1 MDTLKGYFKT
11 KKSRVSWTMFKME
24 FQFWKLIKIIEFRC
38 LRANKTVGCSE
49 YSITFAQLKSRVRRG
64 VVVITIAQLNST
76 KPRLRF
82 YTCSKPTL
90 GVMEIRNGED
100 LSAGNKAKRL
110 HTTKTI
116 HHHHHHQYHHDLSK
130 KMRKSEKNEKKKSKS
145 VKSLIYMVDFFT
157 N

>member
-76 KPRLRF
+76 KPGLRF
-82 YTCSKPTL
+82 YAGSKPTL
-90 GVMEIRNGED
+90 GEMEIHDGED

-116 HHHHHHQYHHDLSK
+116 HHHHHQHHHDLSK
-130 KMRKSEKNEKKKSKS
+130 KMRKSEKKWKKE
-145 VKSLIYMVDFFT
+145 I
-157 N
+157 